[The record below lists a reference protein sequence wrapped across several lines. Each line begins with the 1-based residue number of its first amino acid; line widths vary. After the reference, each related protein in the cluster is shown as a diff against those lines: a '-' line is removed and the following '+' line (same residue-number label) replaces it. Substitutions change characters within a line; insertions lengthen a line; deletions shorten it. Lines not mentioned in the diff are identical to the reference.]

1 MLKPDNSPRISV
13 LLADE
18 ATSRGPAV
26 GSFDPLSGWSD
37 GVSLEKS
44 HFCLLIKPQI
54 VLRSSTSDSS
64 VCLLAATQASAQ
76 VFALM
81 DQTNADDP
89 VSGKIMTR
97 QVDILCCQLYGA
109 DIFPEAIPPCQ
120 VCRCSPLPLLVR
132 TRNVFHS
139 KFSLI
144 FDVRVKI
151 SIAWFR
157 KRMLHSD
164 TINSTASG

>member
-1 MLKPDNSPRISV
+1 MPDFTPVTYTSPSRAVKFIRDQAAVSLAALQSQKKPLGAMLGVTNPANALRKMLKPDHSPRISV
-13 LLADE
+13 LFADE
-18 ATSRGPAV
+18 TASRGPSM
-26 GSFDPLSGWSD
+26 GSFDPLNGWSD

-44 HFCLLIKPQI
+44 HFCLLIKPQV

-97 QVDILCCQLYGA
+97 YATSISLSS
-109 DIFPEAIPPCQ
+109 
-120 VCRCSPLPLLVR
+120 VCGC
-132 TRNVFHS
+132 
-139 KFSLI
+139 
-144 FDVRVKI
+144 
-151 SIAWFR
+151 
-157 KRMLHSD
+157 
-164 TINSTASG
+164 